1 MELWWWSLVEGTNS
15 FTLRD
20 EEGRSEK
27 RKKQE
32 DEILRCSLRG
42 QTFGERAKEIELP
55 CPGVQCSNFQSF
67 FDQRFNN
74 SPGEALV
81 SPFLGHFNFSIF
93 DRQVCDLGPRLLP
106 CFSFPF
112 TRVQEKYYYSTRVS
126 GSNHSQF
133 PSKNDYVD
141 ELIRTCIPFPFIKID
156 KFFES
161 VGKRIR
167 IVLSWREIRNRVL
180 FKKN

>member
-112 TRVQEKYYYSTRVS
+112 THVQEKYYYSTRVS
-126 GSNHSQF
+126 DSIHSQF
-133 PSKNDYVD
+133 PSRNDY
-141 ELIRTCIPFPFIKID
+141 ELTRTCIPFPFIKID

-161 VGKRIR
+161 IGKRIR
-167 IVLSWREIRNRVL
+167 IALSWREIRNRVL

>member
-15 FTLRD
+15 FTPRD

-27 RKKQE
+27 RKKQ

-81 SPFLGHFNFSIF
+81 SPLLGHFNFSIF

-112 TRVQEKYYYSTRVS
+112 THVQEKYYYSTHVS
-126 GSNHSQF
+126 VSIHSLGMIMLM
-133 PSKNDYVD
+133 N
-141 ELIRTCIPFPFIKID
+141 
-156 KFFES
+156 
-161 VGKRIR
+161 
-167 IVLSWREIRNRVL
+167 
-180 FKKN
+180 